1 MPAKKK
7 KAAAVET
14 APEAKPASGEVP
26 AAGEQTDAMNLINS
40 ALEEIAAIKERR
52 DGLAGLD
59 AKVAKQKAKLQAL
72 TEEYEAAEAKI
83 AQAEAAIIAKYPKAR
98 GMLGTV
104 KAKPGRKAG
113 TKRGE
118 GAGTRKK
125 SGGKTLDLEQAG
137 QVLAAM
143 PAEFELGAFNK
154 KAREMHPG
162 FTAKGAMKLLKDKV
176 KKLGG
181 KGMGMQYKR
190 I

>member
-7 KAAAVET
+7 KAPVNEAPAET
-14 APEAKPASGEVP
+14 KPESVEVP
-26 AAGEQTDAMNLINS
+26 AAGEQADATHLINS
-40 ALEEIAAIKERR
+40 ALEKIAAIKERR

-72 TEEYEAAEAKI
+72 TEEYEAAEAEI

-98 GMLGTV
+98 GMLGTA

-118 GAGTRKK
+118 SAGTRKK
-125 SGGKTLDLEQAG
+125 GGGKTLNLEQAG
-137 QVLAAM
+137 QVLAAV
-143 PAEFELGAFNK
+143 PTEFELGAFNK
-154 KAREMHPG
+154 KAREMHSG
-162 FTAKGAMKLLKDKV
+162 FTAKGAMNLLKDKI

-181 KGMGMQYKR
+181 KGMGMKYKKL
-190 I
+190 